1 MSQITP
7 SKNFIYDREEVCLK
21 LKLKC
26 SKYDIDFMKD
36 SSDNSKNINESLLN
50 E

>member
-7 SKNFIYDREEVCLK
+7 SKNFIYNREHVSYNLDFEY
-21 LKLKC
+21 

-36 SSDNSKNINESLLN
+36 SSDNSKRINELLN